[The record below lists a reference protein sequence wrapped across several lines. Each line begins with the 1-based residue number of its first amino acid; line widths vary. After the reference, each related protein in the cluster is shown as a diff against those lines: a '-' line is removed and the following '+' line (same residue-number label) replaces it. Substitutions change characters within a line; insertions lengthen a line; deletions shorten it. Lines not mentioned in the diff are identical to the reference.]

1 MMMKM
6 KQAYNLMLDSFSSM
20 ICNTCGRSY
29 DKKLDYDKE
38 ITSPR
43 MLCMECGREVQSE
56 D

>member
-29 DKKLDYDKE
+29 DKKLDFDKE
-38 ITSPR
+38 TSGHR
-43 MLCMECGREVQSE
+43 MVCMECGCYVQPE